1 MKKVVLHI
9 GMHKT
14 GSSSVQKTLNGFDD
28 GRVRYAQLGGENHSI
43 AIYSIFSEARYQK
56 RFFVQRGIDRDE
68 IDRKVAVY
76 RKRLIAEL
84 NQDREVLI
92 ISGED
97 ISRIPAADVPAM
109 KTFFEAHC
117 DEVQIVGYVRD
128 PVGFA
133 SSQFQQLVK
142 FDTRTI
148 ALPEPEY
155 RVRFQKFLDVFG
167 KETVTLREFNRDKLV
182 DGSVVQ
188 DIMEICGIREA
199 EWPEKVTNESLS
211 DAATRLLFHFNRFGP
226 VTTGCPQAMEARKEF
241 VTLLGKAFPGPSYR
255 FPKEVFGKDSVD
267 LEDLT
272 WLKTETGIDFSDTIA
287 PGKTN
292 IDLALQDMDRP
303 ATEDLERLRKILT
316 VRGIRT
322 RPDVTLRDAL
332 TFLFY
337 DVLAQGWK
345 SRTAER
351 QARKRAR
358 RRALAA
364 ASRESTAAQ

>member
-14 GSSSVQKTLNGFDD
+14 GSSSIQKSLNGFDD

-68 IDRKVAVY
+68 IDRKTAIY
-76 RKRLIAEL
+76 RDRLVSEL
-84 NQDREVLI
+84 QKDREMLI

-97 ISRIPAADVPAM
+97 ISRIPAADVPGM
-109 KTFFEAHC
+109 KAFFAPYC

-128 PVGFA
+128 PIGFA

-142 FDTRTI
+142 FDTRKI
-148 ALPEPEY
+148 ELPEPEY
-155 RVRFQKFLDVFG
+155 RSRFQKFLDVFG
-167 KETVTLREFNRDKLV
+167 EDAVTLREFNRSKLV

-188 DIMEICGIREA
+188 DLMDICGIRGTD
-199 EWPEKVTNESLS
+199 WPEQVTNESLS
-211 DAATRLLFHFNRFGP
+211 DEATRMLFHFNRFGP
-226 VTTGCPQAMEARKEF
+226 VTTGCRQAMTARKEF
-241 VTLLGKAFPGPSYR
+241 VALMGKIFPGSSYR
-255 FPKEVFGKDSVD
+255 FPKEVFGKGSVD
-267 LEDLT
+267 HDDLD
-272 WLKTETGIDFSDTIA
+272 WLRTATGIDFSTSIVSG
-287 PGKTN
+287 PGN
-292 IDLALQDMDRP
+292 IELAQQDMDRP
-303 ATEDLERLRKILT
+303 ASDELDRLRKILS
-316 VRGIRT
+316 VRGIKT
-322 RPDVTLRDAL
+322 RSSVTLTEAL

-337 DVLAQGWK
+337 DVLAQDWE

-358 RRALAA
+358 RRARKATKGQK
-364 ASRESTAAQ
+364 TAVQ